1 VAFLHLIMIPLGDLH
16 FFGAYYYYYYGY
28 GYGY

>member
-16 FFGAYYYYYYGY
+16 FLGAYYYYYGY